1 MLWNR
6 SENFDLIKVEY
17 PTEMEVKEIY
27 NVSKGNFKLENGI
40 LSINRVDV
48 NGYLGIKFI
57 SKLTDPVIEKSILI
71 EVYKK
76 GEVIHKESK
85 PLKLF
90 RPDIKIHGLP
100 HHISIEVRKNQINVS
115 DKIKI
120 VNNGLGTAILKL
132 ECLDDSD
139 IKIYDPMGVEEFR
152 KKFWDDVERKI
163 HKLNEK
169 FPEYSQLLTEFV
181 EVGKNPPLFRKSDLR
196 RIRRVFGEL
205 IKSLDENEE
214 FLKHFANVILTSYLK
229 NISIVTE
236 LESFLIYLKS
246 VYENKIILMDA
257 VNVIRASTTPL
268 KLKAKLYTTDFVYNE
283 YEPIELNNITI
294 TSNKEIELPLYL
306 LFDFTLTDRGDKNGS

>member
-1 MLWNR
+1 MITVYLPSNSLQGAEIPFYMLWNR

-152 KKFWDDVERKI
+152 KK
-163 HKLNEK
+163 
-169 FPEYSQLLTEFV
+169 
-181 EVGKNPPLFRKSDLR
+181 
-196 RIRRVFGEL
+196 
-205 IKSLDENEE
+205 
-214 FLKHFANVILTSYLK
+214 IL
-229 NISIVTE
+229 
-236 LESFLIYLKS
+236 
-246 VYENKIILMDA
+246 
-257 VNVIRASTTPL
+257 
-268 KLKAKLYTTDFVYNE
+268 
-283 YEPIELNNITI
+283 
-294 TSNKEIELPLYL
+294 
-306 LFDFTLTDRGDKNGS
+306 G